1 MWFRSGFLF
10 GGLMLLC
17 WAMIAIVVAALTSW
31 WVLLALVPLV
41 MMLSGMAM
49 MGTVARSARDDGRR
63 GPWAW
68 CAPWFSSTGREEVGS
83 EPRSDAPTR

>member
-1 MWFRSGFLF
+1 MWFRTGLLF

-17 WAMIAIVVAALTSW
+17 WATIAIVVATLTSW

-41 MMLSGMAM
+41 MMISGMAM
-49 MGTVARSARDDGRR
+49 MGTMARNGAKG

-68 CAPWFSSTGREEVGS
+68 CAAWFTPASREEMGS
-83 EPRSDAPTR
+83 APRIDRTAR